1 MVIMNMSLNFEKQ
14 QNNNQQHPPFAYNE
28 EMEKRIRLS
37 VDDVRAQLMVTKE
50 RFNEALEKQQAGDD
64 YDEEYLADYQENLI
78 AWLADLDG
86 ALGRNHE
93 EVLNEV
99 KRRLFILSEGLEQG
113 AN

>member
-1 MVIMNMSLNFEKQ
+1 MFNFEKQ
-14 QNNNQQHPPFAYNE
+14 QNNKQHEPFAYNE
-28 EMEKRIRLS
+28 EVEKRVRLS
-37 VDDVRAQLMVTKE
+37 VDDVRVQLMVTKE
-50 RFNEALEKQQAGDD
+50 RFNEALEKQQAGED

-99 KRRLFILSEGLEQG
+99 KRRLFILSEGFEQG
-113 AN
+113 IN